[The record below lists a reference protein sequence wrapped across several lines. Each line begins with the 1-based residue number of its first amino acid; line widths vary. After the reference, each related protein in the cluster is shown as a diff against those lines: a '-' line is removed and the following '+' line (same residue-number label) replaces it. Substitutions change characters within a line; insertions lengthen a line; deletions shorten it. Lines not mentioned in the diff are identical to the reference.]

1 MVRPADRKRAVAAM
15 VEKPRGLSVR
25 RACRLVKLGRSTYRY
40 KTLPDRNAELAGR
53 LRSLAGQYPRY
64 GSPMLYNLIRN
75 EGTVVNHKRVERI
88 YRLEKLSLRRKR
100 SRKKLC
106 HLRMALPMAT
116 RRDEVWS
123 MDFIFDRLCSG
134 RQLKNLTIVDHCTR
148 ESPAIYSDHSIRGK
162 DVVGVLEKLRCNGRK
177 PSVLVMDNGSEFRSK
192 VMAKWASDHGV
203 LLHFIEPGKP
213 TQNAYCE
220 SFNGRFREE
229 CLDQNLFGSI
239 EEARLIIEVWR
250 KGYENIR
257 PHSGLKGRTP
267 RMAAMAF
274 MTNPLHDSVSLSVA

>member
-1 MVRPADRKRAVAAM
+1 MVRPADRKRAVAAI
-15 VEKPRGLSVR
+15 VEEPRGLSVR
-25 RACRLVKLGRSTYRY
+25 RACRLVGLNRSTYHYRA
-40 KTLPDRNAELAGR
+40 LPDRNIELTGR
-53 LRSLAGQYPRY
+53 LRSLAAQYSRY

-75 EGTVVNHKRVERI
+75 EGTLVNHKRVERI
-88 YRLEKLSLRRKR
+88 YRQEKLSLRRKR

-106 HLRMALPMAT
+106 HLRMALPIAA

-123 MDFIFDRLCSG
+123 MDFIYDRLCNG
-134 RQLKNLTIVDHCTR
+134 RQLKSLTIVDHCTR
-148 ESPAIYSDHSIRGK
+148 EAPAIYSNHSIRGK
-162 DVVGVLEKLRCNGRK
+162 DVVEVLESLRCRGRK
-177 PSVLVMDNGSEFRSK
+177 PSVLVMDNGSEFRSR

-229 CLDQNLFGSI
+229 CLNQNLFGTV
-239 EEARLIIEVWR
+239 EEAQLIIELWR
-250 KGYENIR
+250 QEYENVR
-257 PHSGLKGRTP
+257 PHSSLKGRTP

-274 MTNPLHDSVSLSVA
+274 MTNQLPHSVSLSVA

>member
-1 MVRPADRKRAVAAM
+1 M
-15 VEKPRGLSVR
+15 VEKPHDLSVR
-25 RACRLVKLGRSTYRY
+25 RACQLVGLERATYRY
-40 KTLPDRNAELAGR
+40 HALPDRNAELAER
-53 LRSLAGQYPRY
+53 LRALAAQYPRY

-75 EGTVVNHKRVERI
+75 EGTVINHKRVERI

-100 SRKKLC
+100 SRKKLR
-106 HLRMALPMAT
+106 HLRVALPIAT

-123 MDFIFDRLCSG
+123 MDFIFDRLANG
-134 RQLKNLTIVDHCTR
+134 RQLKSLTMVDHCTR
-148 ESPAIYSDHSIRGK
+148 ESPAIHSDHSIRGK
-162 DVVGVLEKLRCNGRK
+162 DVVAILEGLHRRGRT

-192 VMAKWASDHGV
+192 AVAKWASDRGV

-229 CLDQNLFGSI
+229 CLNMNVF
-239 EEARLIIEVWR
+239 ETVAEARLIIEIWR
-250 KGYENIR
+250 KEYENVR

-267 RMAAMAF
+267 KMAAMAF
-274 MTNPLHDSVSLSVA
+274 ITNPLHDSVSFSVA

>member
-1 MVRPADRKRAVAAM
+1 MVRPADRKRAIAV
-15 VEKPRGLSVR
+15 VLEIPQGLSVR
-25 RACRLVKLGRSTYRY
+25 RACRLVELDRGTYRY
-40 KTLPDRNAELAGR
+40 HALPDRNVELAGR
-53 LRSLAGQYPRY
+53 LRALAAQYPRY

-100 SRKKLC
+100 SRKKLR
-106 HLRMALPMAT
+106 HLRVALPIAT

-123 MDFIFDRLCSG
+123 MDFIFDRLASG
-134 RQLKNLTIVDHCTR
+134 RQLKSLTMVDHCTR
-148 ESPAIYSDHSIRGK
+148 ESPAIHSDHSIRGK
-162 DVVGVLEKLRCNGRK
+162 DVVEVLEGLHRSGRT

-192 VMAKWASDHGV
+192 VMAKWASDRGV

-213 TQNAYCE
+213 PQNAYCE

-229 CLDQNLFGSI
+229 CLDMNVFETVPG
-239 EEARLIIEVWR
+239 ARLIIEIWR

-267 RMAAMAF
+267 KMAAMAF
-274 MTNPLHDSVSLSVA
+274 ITNPLPDSMSFIVA